1 MFLFKKKANFPL
13 KVIKGTV
20 APLGKGHS
28 FCLRDVPDS
37 GLHGWFEFVD
47 DGLLH
52 RLALTDISRFELS
65 GGRMVVTP
73 KKWPVPTA
81 VAGLSLL
88 TPLPVFLEVLAV
100 GVASVT
106 SGFVKTRV
114 RFVCET
120 SEGGYFTGIIS
131 SMGFVA
137 ARALWQ
143 KRAEVH
149 ANAVADTH

>member
-1 MFLFKKKANFPL
+1 MFLFKEANFPL

-28 FCLRDVPDS
+28 FCLRDVPNI
-37 GLHGWFEFVD
+37 GLQGWFEFVD
-47 DGLLH
+47 DGQLH
-52 RLALTDISRFELS
+52 QLALTDISRFEIS
-65 GGRMVVTP
+65 GGRIVVNP
-73 KKWPVPTA
+73 KKWAVPTV

-100 GVASVT
+100 AVASVS
-106 SGFVKTRV
+106 SGFAKTRI

-120 SEGGYFTGIIS
+120 IEGGYFTGVIS

-137 ARALWQ
+137 VRALWQ
-143 KRAEVH
+143 KRAGARVSPMP
-149 ANAVADTH
+149 DTH